1 MKRIFATLLA
11 VMMIFSLTACQKESA
26 PEPAPADPGSEE
38 PAQEEAAEADGPDIS
53 EPVELTMVIQTDGV
67 ECQDNAMVEEALNKI
82 LKEKLNVTLHIKH
95 CGFIPART

>member
-38 PAQEEAAEADGPDIS
+38 PAQEDGR
-53 EPVELTMVIQTDGV
+53 TRYQRACGTDHGYS
-67 ECQDNAMVEEALNKI
+67 D
-82 LKEKLNVTLHIKH
+82 
-95 CGFIPART
+95 